1 MKKMVWVFGMLL
13 LPSALFGADI
23 VIQWGGSCRPPVHCW
38 PYPVFYPPY
47 SYYGYAP
54 YFYGPS
60 PGYSYSSGSSDGTG
74 RTIRLGEE
82 HESFW
87 DKHGGFEPASYSTVE
102 MQPRVGLPSIDR
114 RSPLA
119 IGDAEHRIRDLDLDV
134 DLIVASG
141 DATVYHLADGRKVR
155 AERGVILEIS

>member
-23 VIQWGGSCRPPVHCW
+23 VIQWGDSCR
-38 PYPVFYPPY
+38 PYPVFYPLY

-155 AERGVILEIS
+155 AERGVILEIRN